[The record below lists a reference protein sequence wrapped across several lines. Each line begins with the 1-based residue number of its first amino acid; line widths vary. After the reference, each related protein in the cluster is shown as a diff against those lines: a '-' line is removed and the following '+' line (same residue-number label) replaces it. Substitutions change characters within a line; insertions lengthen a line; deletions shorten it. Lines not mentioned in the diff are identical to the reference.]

1 MGSETWMQLAV
12 YVVTLIWGA
21 ATMRSEL
28 RYLRSDLQ
36 DFKRAVS
43 EASKVMT
50 ETLGD
55 HGERISRI
63 EGRLR

>member
-1 MGSETWMQLAV
+1 MDQGWLQFLA
-12 YVVTLIWGA
+12 YGATLVWGA
-21 ATMRSEL
+21 ATVKAEL

-36 DFKRAVS
+36 DFKTAVA

-50 ETLGD
+50 ETVSD

-63 EGRLR
+63 EGRLG